1 MPILDAFIQAWNV
14 TGRNQAL
21 LILLIQTIS
30 HGWLTLTSPVSAEL
44 AIIYLSSDCTRSIPA
59 ISSDLI
65 PTPDPH

>member
-1 MPILDAFIQAWNV
+1 MPIFGHTYSSLKCA
-14 TGRNQAL
+14 GLHQAL
-21 LILLIQTIS
+21 LILLIPTIS

-44 AIIYLSSDCTRSIPA
+44 AIIYLSSDCARSIPP